1 MQVLQILGF
10 ITHNLG
16 QRLEFLSNRLTADW
30 CRMSPVSLIILSM
43 LLSLGLTSP
52 IDSTAGT
59 CAAGWLDGGATLGCI
74 FLDNNPMSWLEAI
87 IYCRDLTVTGVTS
100 SIGLAKMTR

>member
-1 MQVLQILGF
+1 MQILGF